1 MNCPLANAEQLIPV
15 RTPEG
20 QRLATEIAVLREA
33 LEMVTPDAPAAVVY
47 GRIDDAIQQRQ
58 AALFDE
64 YRRQQCAL
72 THEQQLAEVH
82 TRG

>member
-15 RTPEG
+15 RMPEG

-64 YRRQQCAL
+64 YRRQHCGL
-72 THEQQLAEVH
+72 TLEQQLAEVH